1 VKLVLKR
8 NKYFVESRH
17 SDVLQKLLKDKV
29 IQECLMESGE
39 GMTKAQTVNAEEKSQ
54 IEFPIA
60 KIGTEKEKN
69 SAEEGRN
76 DEKEIP
82 EDIDKFY
89 EKLTGDDEEDA
100 EAMRNLE
107 VLAFESKI
115 QKIKYFKFD
124 I

>member
-1 VKLVLKR
+1 MKLVLKR

-17 SDVLQKLLKDKV
+17 SDVLQKLLKDKI
-29 IQECLMESGE
+29 IQECLMETGE

-60 KIGTEKEKN
+60 KSGTEKEKN
-69 SAEEGRN
+69 SEEAKNNG
-76 DEKEIP
+76 KEIP

-107 VLAFESKI
+107 VLAFESK
-115 QKIKYFKFD
+115 
-124 I
+124 